1 MTVTQES
8 IATKSKEARTG
19 KIPERYKAM
28 IQQGMV
34 LLVLILLFI
43 FFTAMRPS
51 FASWGNLS
59 SLLLASV
66 VTGIQALGLSF
77 VIATGGIDL
86 TPGLGMAATSVF
98 AGILIAHEAGAGLPL
113 WVGVIGGLAA
123 GALLG
128 LINGVLVAYVKMQ
141 PMIAT
146 LAMMMVCWGTALV
159 LAGGRTISLRSAEG
173 YEQIAVGQLIPAVP
187 NGVLILI
194 FLAIIAGIIMNKT
207 AVGRYALAI
216 GSNEEATRIS
226 GVNTNRWKV
235 LAYVIC
241 GLFTGIS
248 GILMSSRLSAA
259 QPTLGQGYEMY
270 AIAAAVI
277 GGTSLRGGRASI
289 FGAVIGAVTIQTIFN
304 GLTVMGVQDQWQ
316 KVVLG
321 AVVLLAVYV
330 DIMRRGGKEE

>member
-1 MTVTQES
+1 MT
-8 IATKSKEARTG
+8 ATTAAPAKASFQ
-19 KIPERYKAM
+19 IPERYKSFL
-28 IQQGMV
+28 QQGMV
-34 LLVLILLFI
+34 LLVVIALMI
-43 FFTAMRPS
+43 FFTLMKPN
-51 FASWGNLS
+51 FASWTNIS

-66 VTGIQALGLSF
+66 VTGIQAIGLSF

-86 TPGLGMAATSVF
+86 TPGLGMAATSVIV
-98 AGILIAHEAGAGLPL
+98 ALLISKDVLGLPII
-113 WVGVIGGLAA
+113 VGIIGGIAA
-123 GALLG
+123 GAILG
-128 LINGVLVAYVKMQ
+128 LINGTLIAYGKMQ

-159 LAGGRTISLRSAEG
+159 LADGRTVSLRAVEG
-173 YEQIAVGQLIPAVP
+173 YNVIAMGELIPYVP
-187 NGVLILI
+187 NGVTILVI
-194 FLAIIAGIIMNKT
+194 LAIIAGVVMNKT

-216 GSNEEATRIS
+216 GSNKEATRIS
-226 GVNTNRWKV
+226 GINTRRWEV

-241 GLFTGIS
+241 GVFTGIS
-248 GILMSSRLSAA
+248 GILMSSRLQSA

-277 GGTSLRGGRASI
+277 GGTSLRGGRASV

-321 AVVLLAVYV
+321 VVVLVAVFV

>member
-1 MTVTQES
+1 MSSTAET
-8 IATKSKEARTG
+8 ATISGKRARFG
-19 KIPERYKAM
+19 AIPERYKSF

-34 LLVLILLFI
+34 VLVLIVLVV
-43 FFTAMRPS
+43 FFSVMNS
-51 FASWGNLS
+51 NFANWGNIS

-86 TPGLGMAATSVF
+86 TPGFGMAATSVF
-98 AGILIAHEAGAGLPL
+98 AALLIAQTGGLGLPIWVGILGALL
-113 WVGVIGGLAA
+113 A

-128 LINGVLVAYVKMQ
+128 AINGFLVSYVRMQ

-146 LAMMMVCWGTALV
+146 LAMMMVAWGTALV
-159 LAGGRTISLRSAEG
+159 LADGKTISLRSVEG
-173 YEQIAVGQLIPAVP
+173 YNQIAIGELIPGVP
-187 NGVLILI
+187 NAVLILI
-194 FLAIIAGIIMNKT
+194 GLAIIAGILMNKT
-207 AVGRYALAI
+207 AVGRYSLAI

-226 GVNTNRWKV
+226 GVNTRRWKM
-235 LAYVIC
+235 LAYVI
-241 GLFTGIS
+241 GGTFTGIS

-321 AVVLLAVYV
+321 LVVLLAVFV
-330 DIMRRGGKEE
+330 DIVRRGGKEE

>member
-1 MTVTQES
+1 MSTSTQET
-8 IATKSKEARTG
+8 AAVTAKRARIG
-19 KIPERYKAM
+19 IPDRYKSF
-28 IQQGMV
+28 IQQGAV
-34 LLVLILLFI
+34 LLVVILLGV
-43 FFTAMRPS
+43 FFTMMNPN
-51 FASWGNLS
+51 FASWSNIS

-98 AGILIAHEAGAGLPL
+98 GALLIAEAGYGLPMGIGILGCI
-113 WVGVIGGLAA
+113 AA
-123 GALLG
+123 GSLLG
-128 LINGVLVAYVKMQ
+128 LINGTLVAYIRMQ

-146 LAMMMVCWGTALV
+146 LAMMMVAWGTALV
-159 LAGGRTISLRSAEG
+159 LADGSTISLRSVAG
-173 YEQIAVGQLIPAVP
+173 YDQIAIGQIIPGIP

-194 FLAIIAGIIMNKT
+194 VLAVIAGILMNKT
-207 AVGRYALAI
+207 PIGRYALAI

-226 GVNTNRWKV
+226 GINTRRWKV
-235 LAYVIC
+235 LAYVI
-241 GLFTGIS
+241 GGTFTGIS
-248 GILMSSRLSAA
+248 GVLMSSRLSAA

-316 KVVLG
+316 RVVLG
-321 AVVLLAVYV
+321 LVVLVAVFV

>member
-1 MTVTQES
+1 MLTTTQES
-8 IATKSKEARTG
+8 AAITAKRARIG
-19 KIPERYKAM
+19 VPDRYKSF
-28 IQQGMV
+28 IQQGAV
-34 LLVLILLFI
+34 LLVVIMLGV
-43 FFTAMRPS
+43 FFSFMNPN
-51 FASWGNLS
+51 FASWSNLS

-86 TPGLGMAATSVF
+86 TPGLGMAATAVF
-98 AGILIAHEAGAGLPL
+98 GALLIAETGFGLPM
-113 WVGVIGGLAA
+113 WVGIVGCLGA

-128 LINGVLVAYVKMQ
+128 LINGTLVSYVRMQ

-146 LAMMMVCWGTALV
+146 LAMMMVCWGLALV
-159 LAGGRTISLRSAEG
+159 LSDGSTISLRSVQG
-173 YEQIAVGQLIPAVP
+173 YDQIAIGQLIPGVP

-194 FLAIIAGIIMNKT
+194 VLALIAGVLMNKT
-207 AVGRYALAI
+207 PIGRYALAI

-226 GVNTNRWKV
+226 GINTRRWKV
-235 LAYVIC
+235 LAYVIA
-241 GLFTGIS
+241 GVFTGIS
-248 GILMSSRLSAA
+248 GILMSSRLLAA

-316 KVVLG
+316 RVVLG
-321 AVVLLAVYV
+321 VVVLLAVWV

>member
-1 MTVTQES
+1 
-8 IATKSKEARTG
+8 
-19 KIPERYKAM
+19 
-28 IQQGMV
+28 
-34 LLVLILLFI
+34 
-43 FFTAMRPS
+43 
-51 FASWGNLS
+51 
-59 SLLLASV
+59 
-66 VTGIQALGLSF
+66 
-77 VIATGGIDL
+77 
-86 TPGLGMAATSVF
+86 
-98 AGILIAHEAGAGLPL
+98 
-113 WVGVIGGLAA
+113 
-123 GALLG
+123 
-128 LINGVLVAYVKMQ
+128 
-141 PMIAT
+141 MIAT
-146 LAMMMVCWGTALV
+146 LAMMLVCWGTALV
-159 LAGGRTISLRSAEG
+159 IADGRTISLRSVEG
-173 YEQIAVGQLIPAVP
+173 YSKIAVGELIPQVP

-194 FLAIIAGIIMNKT
+194 ILAVVAGVVMNKT
-207 AVGRYALAI
+207 VVGRYALAI

-226 GVNTNRWKV
+226 GVNTRRWKV

-321 AVVLLAVYV
+321 LVVLLAVFV
-330 DIMRRGGKEE
+330 DIVRRGGKEE

>member
-1 MTVTQES
+1 MAATLES
-8 IATKSKEARTG
+8 SPRSGEKWV
-19 KIPERYKAM
+19 IPERYKVFL
-28 IQQGMV
+28 QQGMV
-34 LLVLILLFI
+34 LLVVVLLAV
-43 FFTAMRPS
+43 FFTIMKPN
-51 FASWGNLS
+51 FATWSNIS

-66 VTGIQALGLSF
+66 VTGVQAIGLSF

-98 AGILIAHEAGAGLPL
+98 AAILIADSGLGLPI
-113 WVGVIGGLAA
+113 WVGVLGALAA

-128 LINGVLVAYVKMQ
+128 LINGTLVAYIKMQ

-159 LAGGRTISLRSAEG
+159 LADGRTVSLRSVQG
-173 YEQIAVGQLIPAVP
+173 YDQIAMGRMIPGVP
-187 NGVLILI
+187 NAVSILVV
-194 FLAIIAGIIMNKT
+194 LAIVAGVVMNKT
-207 AVGRYALAI
+207 VVGRYALAI
-216 GSNEEATRIS
+216 GSNKEATRIS
-226 GVNTNRWKV
+226 GINTPRWEV

-241 GLFTGIS
+241 GIFTGIS
-248 GILMSSRLSAA
+248 GILMSSRLAAA

-277 GGTSLRGGRASI
+277 GGTSLRGGRASV

-321 AVVLLAVYV
+321 AVVLLAVFV
-330 DIMRRGGKEE
+330 DIMRRGGNEE

>member
-1 MTVTQES
+1 MSSTAET
-8 IATKSKEARTG
+8 ATISGKRARFG
-19 KIPERYKAM
+19 AIPERYKSF

-34 LLVLILLFI
+34 VLVLIVLVV
-43 FFTAMRPS
+43 FFSVMNS
-51 FASWGNLS
+51 NFANWGNIS

-86 TPGLGMAATSVF
+86 TPGFGMAATSVF
-98 AGILIAHEAGAGLPL
+98 AALLIAQTGGLGLPIWVGILGALL
-113 WVGVIGGLAA
+113 A

-128 LINGVLVAYVKMQ
+128 AINGFLVSYVRMQ

-146 LAMMMVCWGTALV
+146 LAMMMVAWGTALV
-159 LAGGRTISLRSAEG
+159 LADGKTISLRSVEG
-173 YEQIAVGQLIPAVP
+173 YNQIAIGELIPGVP
-187 NGVLILI
+187 NAVLILI
-194 FLAIIAGIIMNKT
+194 GLAIIAGILMNKT
-207 AVGRYALAI
+207 AVGRYSLAI

-226 GVNTNRWKV
+226 GVNTRRWKM
-235 LAYVIC
+235 LAYVI
-241 GLFTGIS
+241 GGTFTGIS

-270 AIAAAVI
+270 AIAAAGI

-321 AVVLLAVYV
+321 AVVLLAVFV
-330 DIMRRGGKEE
+330 DIVRRGGKEE

>member
-1 MTVTQES
+1 MSTNTT
-8 IATKSKEARTG
+8 ATAATTG
-19 KIPERYKAM
+19 VRWSVPERYKVFL
-28 IQQGMV
+28 QQGMV
-34 LLVLILLFI
+34 LLVVLLLAV
-43 FFTAMRPS
+43 FFTIMKPN
-51 FASWGNLS
+51 FASWANIS

-66 VTGIQALGLSF
+66 VTGVQALGLSF

-86 TPGLGMAATSVF
+86 TPGLGMAVTSVI
-98 AGILIAHEAGAGLPL
+98 AGLLIAQSGGLGLPI
-113 WVGVIGGLAA
+113 WVGIIGGIAA

-128 LINGVLVAYVKMQ
+128 LINGSLIAYVKMQ

-146 LAMMMVCWGTALV
+146 LAMMMVCWGAALV
-159 LAGGRTISLRSAEG
+159 LAGGKTVSLRAVPG
-173 YEQIAVGQLIPAVP
+173 YDQIALGQAIPGVP
-187 NGVLILI
+187 NGVSILIL
-194 FLAIIAGIIMNKT
+194 LAIVAGVVMNKT

-216 GSNEEATRIS
+216 GSNKEATRIS
-226 GVNTNRWKV
+226 GINTARWEV

-241 GLFTGIS
+241 GIFTGIS

-321 AVVLLAVYV
+321 VVVLVAVFV

>member
-1 MTVTQES
+1 MT
-8 IATKSKEARTG
+8 AT
-19 KIPERYKAM
+19 RYRAL

-34 LLVLILLFI
+34 LLVLVGLTG
-43 FFTAMRPS
+43 FFSLMNPN

-66 VTGIQALGLSF
+66 VTGVQALGLSF

-86 TPGLGMAATSVF
+86 TPGFGMAMTSVVG
-98 AGILIAHEAGAGLPL
+98 AILISEAGAGLPM
-113 WVGVIGGLAA
+113 WVGLLAMLGSGL
-123 GALLG
+123 LLG
-128 LINGVLVAYVKMQ
+128 TVNGVLVAYGRMQ

-146 LAMMMVCWGTALV
+146 LAMMMVAWGAALV
-159 LAGGRTISLRSAEG
+159 LADGRTISLRSVEG
-173 YEQIAVGQLIPAVP
+173 YDQIAVGELIPGVP

-194 FLAIIAGIIMNKT
+194 ALAVLAGILMNKT
-207 AVGRYALAI
+207 SVGRYALAI

-226 GVNTNRWKV
+226 GINTRRWKV
-235 LAYVIC
+235 LAYMIG

-248 GILMSSRLSAA
+248 GVLMSSRLSAA

-277 GGTSLRGGRASI
+277 GGTSLRGGRASV

-304 GLTVMGVQDQWQ
+304 GLTVMGVADQWQ

-321 AVVLLAVYV
+321 IVVLVAVLV
-330 DIMRRGGKEE
+330 DIARRGGKEE

>member
-1 MTVTQES
+1 MSTTQES
-8 IATKSKEARTG
+8 AAVAAKSAKIG
-19 KIPERYKAM
+19 GIPERYKAFV
-28 IQQGMV
+28 QQGLVVLVVV
-34 LLVLILLFI
+34 LLAV
-43 FFTAMRPS
+43 FFTIMEPN
-51 FASWGNLS
+51 FASWSNIS
-59 SLLLASV
+59 SLLLAAV
-66 VTGIQALGLSF
+66 VTGVQALGLSF

-86 TPGLGMAATSVF
+86 TPGLGMAMTSVF
-98 AGILIAHEAGAGLPL
+98 AATLIAEDSLGLPMA
-113 WVGVIGGLAA
+113 VGIIGGLAA
-123 GALLG
+123 GAVLG
-128 LINGVLVAYVKMQ
+128 LVNGFLVAYVKMQ

-159 LAGGRTISLRSAEG
+159 MADGRTISLRSIDG
-173 YEQIAVGQLIPAVP
+173 YDAIAVGQLIPGLP

-194 FLAIIAGIIMNKT
+194 LLAIVAGVVMNKT
-207 AVGRYALAI
+207 VVGRYALSI

-316 KVVLG
+316 RVVLG
-321 AVVLLAVYV
+321 VVVLIAVYV
-330 DIMRRGGKEE
+330 DIARRGGTE

>member
-1 MTVTQES
+1 MSTQEH
-8 IATKSKEARTG
+8 ATLVAKSSALG
-19 KIPERYKAM
+19 LPARYKTFL
-28 IQQGMV
+28 QQGMV
-34 LLVLILLFI
+34 VLVLLLLFV
-43 FFTAMRPS
+43 FFSLMRPS
-51 FASWGNLS
+51 FASWSNLS
-59 SLLLASV
+59 SLLLAAV

-86 TPGLGMAATSVF
+86 TPGFGMAMTSVVT
-98 AGILIAHEAGAGLPL
+98 GLLIAHSGGLGLPI
-113 WVGVIGGLAA
+113 WVGILGGLAA

-128 LINGVLVAYVKMQ
+128 TINGVLVSYVKMQ

-146 LAMMMVCWGTALV
+146 LAMMMVCWGAALV
-159 LAGGRTISLRSAEG
+159 LAGGRTISLRSVEG
-173 YEQIAVGQLIPAVP
+173 YEQIAVGELIPGVP
-187 NGVLILI
+187 NGVLILVV
-194 FLAIIAGIIMNKT
+194 LALIAGVMMNKMSI
-207 AVGRYALAI
+207 GRYALSI

-235 LAYVIC
+235 LAYVI
-241 GLFTGIS
+241 GGVFTGIS

-321 AVVLLAVYV
+321 AVVLLAVFV

>member
-1 MTVTQES
+1 MTTIEQTATQP
-8 IATKSKEARTG
+8 KLLG
-19 KIPERYKAM
+19 LPDRYKAFL
-28 IQQGMV
+28 QQGMV
-34 LLVLILLFI
+34 VLVLIALVI
-43 FFTAMRPS
+43 FFTVMQPN
-51 FASWGNLS
+51 FATWSNIS
-59 SLLLASV
+59 SLLLAAV
-66 VTGIQALGLSF
+66 VTGVQALGLSF

-86 TPGLGMAATSVF
+86 TPGLGMAATSVI
-98 AGILIAHEAGAGLPL
+98 AALLIADEGLGLPM

-128 LINGVLVAYVKMQ
+128 LINGSLVSYVKMQ

-146 LAMMMVCWGTALV
+146 LAMMLVCWGTALV
-159 LAGGRTISLRSAEG
+159 LANGRTVSLRSVAG
-173 YEQIAVGQLIPAVP
+173 YEDIAMGELIPGVP
-187 NGVLILI
+187 NGVIILLI
-194 FLAIIAGIIMNKT
+194 LAIIAGVLMNKT
-207 AVGRYALAI
+207 AIGRYSLAI

-226 GVNTNRWKV
+226 GVNTRRWKV

-241 GLFTGIS
+241 GTFTGIS

-321 AVVLLAVYV
+321 VVVLVAVWV